1 MRLTR
6 ELNKNNNISQNL
18 KVLQAFNTLMEEG
31 VITYEDGVITFN
43 IDMVF
48 KFKGELKIDC
58 DEHVLISRGKN
69 EDPNRKDGVNY
80 SVWLNPSFD
89 ENNKPIALLEP
100 GDECPI

>member
-58 DEHVLISRGKN
+58 DEHVLISSGKN
-69 EDPNRKDGVNY
+69 EDPIRKDGVNY

>member
-6 ELNKNNNISQNL
+6 ELNKNTNISQNL

-31 VITYEDGVITFN
+31 VITYEEGVITFN

-58 DEHVLISRGKN
+58 DKHVFINSGKG
-69 EDPNRKDGVNY
+69 DDSTRDDGVKH

-89 ENNKPIALLEP
+89 EEGNPIAILDPKE
-100 GDECPI
+100 EWQI

>member
-58 DEHVLISRGKN
+58 DEHVLISSGKN

-89 ENNKPIALLEP
+89 ENNKPIPLLEP
-100 GDECPI
+100 GDECPR

>member
-58 DEHVLISRGKN
+58 DEHVLISSGKN

>member
-58 DEHVLISRGKN
+58 DEHVLISSGKN
-69 EDPNRKDGVNY
+69 EDPNRKDCVNY